1 MANWKKKLSW
11 SQFWNKNKYHFL
23 IQKSSTLKN
32 AINEWHS
39 WNLIL
44 LGKKGLSVKMSM
56 IYHTILDK
64 SGARRWAESFRDANS
79 SSYWLLFKSCC
90 CSRRCNETNELLNF
104 FSLAT
109 LCGDWQSRNRKAQAF
124 SWSWKINAL
133 GVKTPTSIGK
143 VFFDTSCCCLRYRVS
158 PLFWQVWPE
167 KVKLNLT

>member
-1 MANWKKKLSW
+1 MNGIVGTLS
-11 SQFWNKNKYHFL
+11 F
-23 IQKSSTLKN
+23 
-32 AINEWHS
+32 
-39 WNLIL
+39 

-90 CSRRCNETNELLNF
+90 CRRRCNETNELLNF
-104 FSLAT
+104 FFHFP
-109 LCGDWQSRNRKAQAF
+109 GDTIWWMTIEEKKSPNVLMKLKNQCF
-124 SWSWKINAL
+124 

-158 PLFWQVWPE
+158 PLFWQVWQE
-167 KVKLNLT
+167 KVKGFSVFDRRSANPT